1 MRARFLQVLVIKK
14 VQLPKSDAYR
24 KLHPPDIGE
33 SLSAYSQAS
42 VNITLGYKIINKNL

>member
-1 MRARFLQVLVIKK
+1 MQVLVIKK

-24 KLHPPDIGE
+24 KLHPPAMPDIGE

-42 VNITLGYKIINKNL
+42 VNITLGYKIINKKNL